1 MAFFPYVV
9 ATWLFVAGLYGITT
23 SRKLIRL
30 VNCLAVVQSSTYIL
44 LLTIGYHAGVTVP
57 IFTIYR

>member
-1 MAFFPYVV
+1 MALFPY
-9 ATWLFVAGLYGITT
+9 AIAAWLFVAGLYGIAT

-30 VNCLAVVQSSTYIL
+30 VNCLAVVQSSAYIL
-44 LLTIGYHAGVTVP
+44 LVTIGYRAGVTVP